1 MLLLHFAQ
9 AHELSCLAADDQSQQ
24 AQAMNELKYLNEHTK
39 GAVISAAE
47 SAYDHCTTAS
57 AFYFTRK
64 ASIRV
69 ARTGSTGNMI
79 GCMYPKYSM
88 NGVCGKR
95 VMSRNV
101 VKSDT

>member
-1 MLLLHFAQ
+1 
-9 AHELSCLAADDQSQQ
+9 
-24 AQAMNELKYLNEHTK
+24 MNELKYLNEHTK

-47 SAYDHCTTAS
+47 SAYDHCIS
-57 AFYFTRK
+57 YVTRK

-95 VMSRNV
+95 VMRRNV

>member
-1 MLLLHFAQ
+1 
-9 AHELSCLAADDQSQQ
+9 
-24 AQAMNELKYLNEHTK
+24 MNELKYLNNNRKE
-39 GAVISAAE
+39 AVISVSAE
-47 SAYDHCTTAS
+47 EYVSYYTAPMH
-57 AFYFTRK
+57 TRK
-64 ASIRV
+64 ASMRV

-88 NGVCGKR
+88 NGVCGNR

>member
-1 MLLLHFAQ
+1 MH
-9 AHELSCLAADDQSQQ
+9 
-24 AQAMNELKYLNEHTK
+24 
-39 GAVISAAE
+39 
-47 SAYDHCTTAS
+47 
-57 AFYFTRK
+57 TRK
-64 ASIRV
+64 ASMRV

-88 NGVCGKR
+88 NGVCGNR